1 MKRVIY
7 LLLAAI
13 IASSVLSACNDNKG
27 GSAAATSGDS
37 AETSDEG
44 ETDIFAERRNTP
56 DNLGP
61 RDYGGATVKFI
72 FYKDYIHYV
81 FTEETDG
88 EVVNDAVFN
97 SNKTVE
103 TRLNISL
110 ESLDLGVGDGDIPN
124 QLKKFILAGDHAFD
138 FAFGHDTITPAFT
151 LDNLFADFYNIPNL
165 DLGQPWWNARAFK
178 EFTVLGQC
186 YMGLGDLSYQGLDRA
201 RVLYI
206 NEGAA
211 ADTGVALPYDD
222 VRAGTWTLDKLIS
235 MTKNAYRD
243 LNGDSMVGDGDFYG
257 YMTEG
262 VCYGYLENF
271 GVSTMG
277 RDSDGMVSVGFDMD
291 KMTSLMEKLYDWL
304 TQTDGVKMMT
314 PNYYP
319 AVEFAAGQTLIA
331 TSEIGFMITKV
342 RGADIKYGLLPMPK
356 YDEAQENYV
365 TSCGEF
371 VLVVP
376 NLLVGDELDRAGA
389 TLEAMCSEGYR
400 QIFPAYYYIALEGK
414 FFENESLDMLNI
426 INDSRSPSF
435 SFVYDGGTGVN
446 FAIYNMLNPNVTK
459 TPSSNFASYYKQRE
473 KQFEK
478 KIDNINK
485 AFEKMAA
492 GE

>member
-1 MKRVIY
+1 MKRFVS
-7 LLLAAI
+7 LLLALVLA
-13 IASSVLSACNDNKG
+13 ASLAASCSDAEKSG
-27 GSAAATSGDS
+27 AESSGSAVSGQ
-37 AETSDEG
+37 EG
-44 ETDIFAERRNTP
+44 GDETDIFAERRRTP

-61 RDYGGATVKFI
+61 RDYGGATVTFI

-81 FTEETDG
+81 FTEESDG

-103 TRLNISL
+103 TRLNITL

-124 QLKKFILAGDHAFD
+124 RLKKFILAGDHAFS

-151 LDNLFADFYNIPNL
+151 LENLFADFYTIPNL

-222 VRAGTWTLDKLIS
+222 VRAGTWTLDKLVSI
-235 MTKNAYRD
+235 TKNAYRD
-243 LNGDSMVGDGDFYG
+243 LNGDSQVGDGDFFG

-277 RDSDGMVSVGFDMD
+277 RDSDDMVCVGFDMD
-291 KMTSLMEKLYDWL
+291 KMASLMEKLYGWL
-304 TQTDGVKMMT
+304 TQTDGVKMMG

-319 AVEFAAGQTLIA
+319 ATEFASGQTLVA

-342 RGADIKYGLLPMPK
+342 RGADVKYGLLPMPK

-376 NLLVGDELDRAGA
+376 NLLTGDELDRAGA

-435 SFVYDGGTGVN
+435 SFVYDGGSGVN
-446 FAIYNMLNPNVTK
+446 FAVYYLLNTK
-459 TPSSNFASYYKQRE
+459 SPSANFASYYKQRE

-478 KIDNINK
+478 KIENINK